1 MFYSSSEDLRY
12 AYSVGE
18 IKVRENKL
26 LFPHDLERLL
36 STVNPEEISAIL
48 TEAGYQTPSRAE
60 ETLLNTEDFLS
71 FNLGALYKTVK
82 NLSYH
87 PEIIDLFVI
96 RYDFRNFGVLLKNK
110 MAPENF
116 NDKGISESEVVVNL
130 GLYGVAVLEDSF
142 KKKNYELYPDKAA
155 EVFLRVEKKTSSGNL
170 NRISRVLDREYFRL
184 AEEISSS
191 NDFCRY
197 IFRMFVDFANLDSC
211 LRLKKLRKDISSFEE
226 CFIEGGKISGADFVD
241 LFNGSLDLAKLL
253 SRYSY
258 QKIFSGSG
266 GEDESPDLLE
276 KKIDDFLMNILRETK
291 FSFIGLESLIAY
303 LLVKE
308 LEVKNIRLILQG
320 KNAGLTREELL
331 PHLRMTYV

>member
-130 GLYGVAVLEDSF
+130 V
-142 KKKNYELYPDKAA
+142 
-155 EVFLRVEKKTSSGNL
+155 
-170 NRISRVLDREYFRL
+170 
-184 AEEISSS
+184 
-191 NDFCRY
+191 
-197 IFRMFVDFANLDSC
+197 
-211 LRLKKLRKDISSFEE
+211 
-226 CFIEGGKISGADFVD
+226 
-241 LFNGSLDLAKLL
+241 
-253 SRYSY
+253 
-258 QKIFSGSG
+258 
-266 GEDESPDLLE
+266 
-276 KKIDDFLMNILRETK
+276 
-291 FSFIGLESLIAY
+291 
-303 LLVKE
+303 
-308 LEVKNIRLILQG
+308 
-320 KNAGLTREELL
+320 
-331 PHLRMTYV
+331 